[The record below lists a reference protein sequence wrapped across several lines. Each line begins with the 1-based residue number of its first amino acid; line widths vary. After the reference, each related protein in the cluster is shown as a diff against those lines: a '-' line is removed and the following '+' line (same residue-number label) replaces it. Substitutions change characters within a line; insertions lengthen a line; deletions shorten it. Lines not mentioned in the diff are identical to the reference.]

1 MRGALSRE
9 GGQWWVLRLS
19 GMSTIMREWAAVHCL
34 AHMPLRDV
42 LLKAKVCASL
52 IWCVRVDG
60 P

>member
-52 IWCVRVDG
+52 I
-60 P
+60 